1 MEHTDINIKV
11 SNSIKWSSLAEISAK
26 FVSPFTSMVLARI
39 LTPDEFGIIATVNMV
54 TSFADIFTDAG
65 FQKYLIQEKFQ
76 SENELKKSANVAFWT
91 NLGISIAIWFFIS
104 FFSEQIA
111 VLVGNQGLGNV
122 IVIASIALV
131 FTSFSSIQTAI
142 YKKKFDFKTLFYV
155 RLLGVFVPVIVTI
168 PLALL
173 GYSYWSVIIG
183 TLVTQFLTALLLT
196 LKSEWKPYLYFN
208 SQVLKR
214 MFGFSV
220 WILIES
226 ILLWLTSYIDV
237 FFVGNGLNSYY
248 LGLYKNSITVV
259 NGLFNIVISAT
270 SSVLLSTL
278 AVVKENKTEYDR
290 MFFGFQRSVG
300 ILLIPIG
307 VGVFIYRDL
316 ATSII
321 FGNQWSEASLLIGLW
336 GLANAFTILTGQY
349 ISIVFT
355 SKGKPKL
362 AVLSQVLQLFELIPL
377 LLLGLNFGFKALIV
391 TRCIARLLYG
401 VINLLIARIYLR
413 LHITKTLKNLL
424 PSVIS
429 SIIMGM
435 SALVLMKVSDSY
447 IWQFVTIA
455 IDALIYFT
463 VSMAFPSSRGGI
475 LGFVGKL
482 SKNKR
487 INVTGRAK

>member
-1 MEHTDINIKV
+1 MEHTDINKKV
-11 SNSIKWSSLAEISAK
+11 SNSIKWSSLTEISAK
-26 FVSPFTSMVLARI
+26 FVTPFTSMVLARI

-91 NLGISIAIWFFIS
+91 NLGISITIWFLIS
-104 FFSEQIA
+104 IFSEQVA
-111 VLVGNQGLGNV
+111 ALVGSPGLGNV

-131 FTSFSSIQTAI
+131 FTSFSSIQMAI

-155 RLLGVFVPVIVTI
+155 RIIGVFVPVIVTI

-183 TLVTQFLTALLLT
+183 TLVTQFLSALLLT

-237 FFVGNGLNSYY
+237 FFVGNGLNSHY
-248 LGLYKNSITVV
+248 LGLYKNSITIV

-278 AVVKENKTEYDR
+278 AAVKEDKTEYDR

-300 ILLIPIG
+300 VLLIPIG
-307 VGVFIYRDL
+307 VGIFIYRNL
-316 ATSII
+316 VTSII
-321 FGNQWSEASLLIGLW
+321 LGNQWSEASLLIGVW

-377 LLLGLNFGFKALIV
+377 LSLGLGFGFKVLII
-391 TRCIARLLYG
+391 TRGIARLLYG
-401 VINLLIARIYLR
+401 VINLLIARICLR
-413 LHITKTLKNLL
+413 IYITKTLKNLL
-424 PSVIS
+424 PSIVS
-429 SIIMGM
+429 SIVMGVI
-435 SALVLMKVSDSY
+435 ALALMKVSGSY

-455 IDALIYFT
+455 IDALIYFA
-463 VSMAFPSSRGGI
+463 VSMVFPSSREVI
-475 LGFVGKL
+475 LGLLANYRKL
-482 SKNKR
+482 KK
-487 INVTGRAK
+487 

>member
-1 MEHTDINIKV
+1 MEHTDINKKV

-26 FVSPFTSMVLARI
+26 FITPFTSMVLARI
-39 LTPDEFGIIATVNMV
+39 LTPDEFGVIATVNMV

-76 SENELKKSANVAFWT
+76 SERELKQSANVAFWT
-91 NLGISIAIWFFIS
+91 NLGISLAIWVFIS
-104 FFSEQIA
+104 IFSEQIA
-111 VLVGNQGLGNV
+111 ALVGNPGLGNV
-122 IVIASIALV
+122 IVIASVALV
-131 FTSFSSIQTAI
+131 FTSFSSIQMAI
-142 YKKKFDFKTLFYV
+142 YKKKFDFKTLFYI

-183 TLVTQFLTALLLT
+183 TLVTQFVTALVLT

-208 SQVLKR
+208 SQVLKK
-214 MFGFSV
+214 MFSFSI

-237 FFVGNGLNSYY
+237 FFVGKGLNNYY

-259 NGLFNIVISAT
+259 NGLFNVVISAT

-278 AVVKENKTEYDR
+278 AAVKEDKIEYDR
-290 MFFGFQRSVG
+290 MFYLFQRSVG

-321 FGNQWSEASLLIGLW
+321 LGNQWSEASLLIGLW
-336 GLANAFTILTGQY
+336 GIANAFTILTGQY

-377 LLLGLNFGFKALIV
+377 LLLGLSFGFKALIV

-401 VINLLIARIYLR
+401 LINLLIAKLCLR
-413 LHITKTLKNLL
+413 MSIMRTIKNLL
-424 PSVIS
+424 PSIIASTAMGVFAVVMMKFSSSYVWLLFNIVID
-429 SIIMGM
+429 
-435 SALVLMKVSDSY
+435 VL
-447 IWQFVTIA
+447 
-455 IDALIYFT
+455 LYFA
-463 VSMAFPSSRGGI
+463 VSMAFPSSRGVI
-475 LGFVGKL
+475 QGFVGKL
-482 SKNKR
+482 LKNKR
-487 INVTGRAK
+487 MR